1 MLGVDSRED
10 FGPEGVAAHLL
21 EKVAEW
27 KALRKQVRQAMK
39 ELPSRVRPNRYKRPA
54 LINLTD
60 EDARL
65 MKSRQGVVPGYNA
78 KAVVSPLATDKG
90 ISSMLV
96 TPRMWWISSMTPPAL
111 SDAAHIIPD
120 SEPEGKMVVRN
131 GISLWR
137 LHHAAF
143 DRYFLAMR
151 AHHTIEV
158 RADILEESD
167 GPTLRPPFKDSTT
180 HR

>member
-1 MLGVDSRED
+1 
-10 FGPEGVAAHLL
+10 
-21 EKVAEW
+21 
-27 KALRKQVRQAMK
+27 MK
-39 ELPSRVRPNRYKRPA
+39 ELPSRMRPNRYKRPT

-120 SEPEGKMVVRN
+120 SEPEGSRSSETV
-131 GISLWR
+131 
-137 LHHAAF
+137 
-143 DRYFLAMR
+143 FLCVGCVTRHLTATSSR
-151 AHHTIEV
+151 C
-158 RADILEESD
+158 
-167 GPTLRPPFKDSTT
+167 GPTTSLRYAPIS
-180 HR
+180 

>member
-1 MLGVDSRED
+1 
-10 FGPEGVAAHLL
+10 
-21 EKVAEW
+21 
-27 KALRKQVRQAMK
+27 
-39 ELPSRVRPNRYKRPA
+39 
-54 LINLTD
+54 
-60 EDARL
+60 
-65 MKSRQGVVPGYNA
+65 MKSRQGVVPAYNA

-131 GISLWR
+131 GISLCR
-137 LHHAAF
+137 VRHAAF
-143 DRYFLAMR
+143 DRYFLAVR
-151 AHHTIEV
+151 PGHIIEV

-167 GPTLRPPFKDSTT
+167 GPTLRHAIQGLHDTQINLPAALVTVHHGSSWRKDMPDFVNWLTT
-180 HR
+180 RKIP